1 MTSSL
6 SSNQKISKMKF
17 CTRIEFCKIQEMGH
31 LIAKKDGG
39 LKLNFDLNF
48 QFATYVTSIRFL
60 SIQQSLTKIHAI
72 EI

>member
-1 MTSSL
+1 
-6 SSNQKISKMKF
+6 MKF
-17 CTRIEFCKIQEMGH
+17 CTRIEFCKIQETGH

-48 QFATYVTSIRFL
+48 QSATYVTSIRFL
-60 SIQQSLTKIHAI
+60 SIQPSLTKIHEI